1 MAWKLLPTDYT
12 DAVWSGLKRY
22 TQVDNSD
29 GTVSFNDVTTYT
41 NKEKSF
47 FGAKDANRMNE
58 ALNYIMSMLENGTNL
73 YEEFQTYF
81 TTQKELF
88 KSSGDSS
95 YQELTQYFVNLK
107 AQGDS
112 SLAQIE
118 KTYEEHMTTYEGE
131 QTAAFNTWFAGIKGK
146 LIPFQAYILLNKFPS
161 GKASDSGFQ
170 LLKVKWLGKIV
181 ICSQIQTVYFIF
193 NLIPGGQDQ
202 NRGIGIVLPEL
213 AENFQTVRAGKIQIQ
228 QNQVIIFCHTQAKP
242 FVSIETDICFIT
254 VYAKSLCN
262 RTAELLFVFYN

>member
-41 NKEKSF
+41 HKEKSF

-81 TTQKELF
+81 ATQKELF

-131 QTAAFNTWFAGIKGK
+131 QIAAFNTWFAGIKGK
-146 LIPFQAYILLNKFPS
+146 LNEDI
-161 GKASDSGFQ
+161 
-170 LLKVKWLGKIV
+170 
-181 ICSQIQTVYFIF
+181 
-193 NLIPGGQDQ
+193 
-202 NRGIGIVLPEL
+202 
-213 AENFQTVRAGKIQIQ
+213 AGSL
-228 QNQVIIFCHTQAKP
+228 QNQ
-242 FVSIETDICFIT
+242 IT
-254 VYAKSLCN
+254 EVDERLAALEHMTLKNLFTVPVAIDN
-262 RTAELLFVFYN
+262 TGTTLLADDLGNAIVADWKYKEE

>member
-118 KTYEEHMTTYEGE
+118 KTYEEHMTTYEGR
-131 QTAAFNTWFAGIKGK
+131 ADCGFNTWFAGIKGK
-146 LIPFQAYILLNKFPS
+146 LNEDI
-161 GKASDSGFQ
+161 
-170 LLKVKWLGKIV
+170 
-181 ICSQIQTVYFIF
+181 
-193 NLIPGGQDQ
+193 
-202 NRGIGIVLPEL
+202 
-213 AENFQTVRAGKIQIQ
+213 AGSL
-228 QNQVIIFCHTQAKP
+228 QNQ
-242 FVSIETDICFIT
+242 IT
-254 VYAKSLCN
+254 EVDERLAALEHMTLKNLFTVPVAIDN
-262 RTAELLFVFYN
+262 TGTTLLADDLGNAIVADWKYKEE

>member
-41 NKEKSF
+41 SKEKSF

-146 LIPFQAYILLNKFPS
+146 LNEDI
-161 GKASDSGFQ
+161 
-170 LLKVKWLGKIV
+170 
-181 ICSQIQTVYFIF
+181 
-193 NLIPGGQDQ
+193 
-202 NRGIGIVLPEL
+202 
-213 AENFQTVRAGKIQIQ
+213 AGSL
-228 QNQVIIFCHTQAKP
+228 QNQITEVDERLAALEHMTLKNLFTVPVA
-242 FVSIETDICFIT
+242 TDNT
-254 VYAKSLCN
+254 G
-262 RTAELLFVFYN
+262 TTLLADDLGNAIVADWKYKEE

>member
-12 DAVWSGLKRY
+12 DAVWSGLKKY

-29 GTVSFNDVTTYT
+29 GTVSFQDVTTYT
-41 NKEKSF
+41 SKEKSF
-47 FGAKDANRMNE
+47 FGARDANRMNE

-118 KTYEEHMTTYEGE
+118 KTYEEHMATYEGE

-146 LIPFQAYILLNKFPS
+146 LNEDI
-161 GKASDSGFQ
+161 
-170 LLKVKWLGKIV
+170 
-181 ICSQIQTVYFIF
+181 
-193 NLIPGGQDQ
+193 
-202 NRGIGIVLPEL
+202 
-213 AENFQTVRAGKIQIQ
+213 AGSL
-228 QNQVIIFCHTQAKP
+228 QNQ
-242 FVSIETDICFIT
+242 IT
-254 VYAKSLCN
+254 EVDERLAALEHMTLEN
-262 RTAELLFVFYN
+262 LFTVPVAIDNTGTTLLADDLGNAIVADWKYKEE

>member
-131 QTAAFNTWFAGIKGK
+131 QTAEFNTWFAGIKGK
-146 LIPFQAYILLNKFPS
+146 LNEDI
-161 GKASDSGFQ
+161 
-170 LLKVKWLGKIV
+170 
-181 ICSQIQTVYFIF
+181 
-193 NLIPGGQDQ
+193 
-202 NRGIGIVLPEL
+202 
-213 AENFQTVRAGKIQIQ
+213 AGSL
-228 QNQVIIFCHTQAKP
+228 QNQ
-242 FVSIETDICFIT
+242 IT
-254 VYAKSLCN
+254 EVDERLAALEHMTLKNLFTVPVAIDN
-262 RTAELLFVFYN
+262 TGTTLLADDLGNAIVADWKYKEE

>member
-29 GTVSFNDVTTYT
+29 GTVSFNDVTTYN

-146 LIPFQAYILLNKFPS
+146 LNEDI
-161 GKASDSGFQ
+161 
-170 LLKVKWLGKIV
+170 
-181 ICSQIQTVYFIF
+181 
-193 NLIPGGQDQ
+193 
-202 NRGIGIVLPEL
+202 
-213 AENFQTVRAGKIQIQ
+213 AGSL
-228 QNQVIIFCHTQAKP
+228 QNQ
-242 FVSIETDICFIT
+242 IT
-254 VYAKSLCN
+254 EVDERLAALEHMTLKNLFTVPVAIDN
-262 RTAELLFVFYN
+262 TGTTLLADDLGNAIVADWKYKEE